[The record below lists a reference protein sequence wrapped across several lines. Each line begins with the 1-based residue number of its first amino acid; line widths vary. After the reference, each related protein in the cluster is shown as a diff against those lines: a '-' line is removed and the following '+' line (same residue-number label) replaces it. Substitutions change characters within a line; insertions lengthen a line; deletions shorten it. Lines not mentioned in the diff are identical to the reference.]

1 MDSDEA
7 LKLLEAYDTVFATP
21 AGILILR
28 DLAEQ
33 TGFMSSMPVGTSP
46 EVLIEHNAGRRFFG
60 RLYEILSLTEQG
72 REALAVALSPAS
84 TKE

>member
-7 LKLLEAYDTVFATP
+7 IKLIEAYELAFATP

-28 DLAEQ
+28 DLAAQ
-33 TGFMSSMPVGTSP
+33 TGFMASLPPGSAA

-60 RLYEILSLTEQG
+60 RLYEILSLTQAG